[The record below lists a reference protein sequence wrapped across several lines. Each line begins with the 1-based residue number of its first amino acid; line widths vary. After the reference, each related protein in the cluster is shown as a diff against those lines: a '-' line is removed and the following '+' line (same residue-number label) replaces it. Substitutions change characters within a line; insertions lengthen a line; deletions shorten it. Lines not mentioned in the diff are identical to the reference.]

1 MSPLTS
7 RRRGAAALAIG
18 VALSLS
24 ACSGDQKMAD
34 SSTTSMTSSMSHS
47 SSSAAS
53 TTSAKTM
60 TDSMAKGAYLSLADH
75 EKQMADRAGSTVVYF
90 FHASWCPDCKA
101 TDAALVADGVPD
113 GLTVVKVDYDTAT
126 GLKKKYGVTT
136 QHTFVAVD
144 PEGMATKK
152 WTGSA
157 NGAAIKAMVDS
168 A

>member
-75 EKQMADRAGSTVVYF
+75 EKQMADRAEEI
-90 FHASWCPDCKA
+90 
-101 TDAALVADGVPD
+101 ADRYAR
-113 GLTVVKVDYDTAT
+113 LDT
-126 GLKKKYGVTT
+126 GGDLEMSG
-136 QHTFVAVD
+136 
-144 PEGMATKK
+144 
-152 WTGSA
+152 
-157 NGAAIKAMVDS
+157 
-168 A
+168 

>member
-1 MSPLTS
+1 MSDNM
-7 RRRGAAALAIG
+7 IN
-18 VALSLS
+18 
-24 ACSGDQKMAD
+24 
-34 SSTTSMTSSMSHS
+34 
-47 SSSAAS
+47 
-53 TTSAKTM
+53 
-60 TDSMAKGAYLSLADH
+60 GAYLTLADYA
-75 EKQMADRAGSTVVYF
+75 KQLADRAGSTVVYF

-126 GLKKKYGVTT
+126 DLKKKYGVTT